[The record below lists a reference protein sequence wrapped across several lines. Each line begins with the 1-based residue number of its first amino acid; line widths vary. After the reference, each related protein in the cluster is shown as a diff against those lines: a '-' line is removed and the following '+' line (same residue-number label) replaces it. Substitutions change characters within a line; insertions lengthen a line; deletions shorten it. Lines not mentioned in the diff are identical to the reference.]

1 VVERKVSIVGDKLHI
16 IGGRKGRR
24 RATDQTLS
32 PGALLIFKPLFTRC
46 QIHLGIVQ
54 KETKPTNQKT
64 YKYMDSRQGKGKDDS
79 PTSSE

>member
-1 VVERKVSIVGDKLHI
+1 
-16 IGGRKGRR
+16 
-24 RATDQTLS
+24 
-32 PGALLIFKPLFTRC
+32 
-46 QIHLGIVQ
+46 VQ